1 MKSAFLIV
9 TLALIV
15 SAKKEDDKSDEKTSF
30 QGQKL
35 SWTEEDGLEIKIVR
49 PISED
54 KCKIKS
60 QKHDILEQ

>member
-1 MKSAFLIV
+1 MRSAIYLIV
-9 TLALIV
+9 TLFLVV
-15 SAKKEDDKSDEKTSF
+15 SAKNEEEKNSF

-35 SWTEEDGLEIKIVR
+35 SWTDEDGLEIKIVR